1 MILNMISIITPVYNG
16 ERFIE
21 FCLQNVIAQNCSDIE
36 HIIVDGGSTD
46 KTVEI
51 IKQYAEEYPHIS
63 WISEK
68 DKGQSDAMNKGIN
81 MAKGEV
87 LSFLNVD
94 DFYQPNALNSVSKYF
109 AELPEPSLL
118 VGNCNLLN
126 ENDEIKSVNKP
137 KRLKI
142 VQLLTKTDFCIFPL
156 NPSAYFYHKSL
167 HQIIGLYPVDEHYMM
182 DLDFIFKAVQNANVK
197 YVDEI
202 WGNHRQIDGTKTIN
216 LVNSG
221 QHSQH
226 LYSLIEEHL
235 NKLNTIQQFQV
246 SYLKFLYSKLDR
258 LIFLYKQ
265 PQEVLPYIK
274 NKYIKPTI

>member
-1 MILNMISIITPVYNG
+1 MISIITPVYNG
-16 ERFIE
+16 EKFIE
-21 FCLQNVIAQNCSDIE
+21 LCLKNVIDQDCQELE

-46 KTVEI
+46 RTVEI
-51 IKQYAEEYPHIS
+51 IEQYAHKYPHIR

-81 MAKGEV
+81 MAKGEI

-94 DFYQPNALNSVSKYF
+94 DFYQPNALHSVCKF
-109 AELPEPSLL
+109 FQELPEPSLL

-126 ENDEIKSVNKP
+126 NHDEIKSINKP
-137 KRLKI
+137 KRLNI
-142 VQLLTKTDFCIFPL
+142 VQLLTKTNFCIFPL

-167 HQIIGLYPVDEHYMM
+167 HQKIGLYKVDEHYMM

-202 WGNHRQIDGTKTIN
+202 WGNHRQIEGTKTIN
-216 LVNSG
+216 LVSSG
-221 QHSQH
+221 KHYLH
-226 LYSLIEEHL
+226 LSSLIEEHRKQL
-235 NKLNTIQQFQV
+235 TKFQQFKV
-246 SYLKFLYSKLDR
+246 FYLRFFYSKLDR

-265 PQEVLPYIK
+265 PEELRPYLK
-274 NKYIKPTI
+274 NKFMKNKS

>member
-1 MILNMISIITPVYNG
+1 MISIITPVYNG
-16 ERFIE
+16 EKFIE
-21 FCLQNVIAQNCSDIE
+21 FCIKNVIAQNCLNIE
-36 HIIVDGGSTD
+36 HIIIDGGSTD

-51 IKQYAEEYPHIS
+51 IEQYAKEYPHIR

-68 DKGQSDAMNKGIN
+68 DKGQSDAMNKGIG
-81 MAKGEV
+81 MAKGEI

-94 DFYQPNALNSVSKYF
+94 DFYQPNALKSVTELFIK
-109 AELPEPSLL
+109 LPEPSLL

-126 ENDEIKSVNKP
+126 NNDEIKSVNKP

-167 HQIIGLYPVDEHYMM
+167 HETIGLYPVDEHYMM
-182 DLDFIFKAVQNANVK
+182 DLDFIFKAVKNANVK

-202 WGNHRQIDGTKTIN
+202 WGNHRQIEGTKTIN
-216 LVNSG
+216 LANSG

-226 LYSLIEEHL
+226 LSNLLEKHIS
-235 NKLNTIQQFQV
+235 KLTKFEKFQV

-265 PQEVLPYIK
+265 PQEVLPYLK
-274 NKYIKPTI
+274 NKLLKPIV